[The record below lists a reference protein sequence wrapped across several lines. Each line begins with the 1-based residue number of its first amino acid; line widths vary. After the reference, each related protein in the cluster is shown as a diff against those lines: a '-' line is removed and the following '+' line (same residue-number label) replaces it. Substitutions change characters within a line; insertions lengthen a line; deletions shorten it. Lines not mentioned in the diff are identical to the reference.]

1 MASCRRDLP
10 KLSGEQNCT
19 LGLVSG
25 IMTKAINYPLLAW
38 TTATQQ
44 GLRVP
49 LKPSI
54 IYRGMPV
61 ATFSTGTTVAVQ
73 FGATSFFTR
82 ILATRIGHG
91 DRATVGGAFL
101 GGAVAGVPCSVWEL
115 CMIQQQ
121 RFGGSLI
128 RTAQAIARARGVT
141 SLSRGIMMTVG
152 RESLFT
158 MAMLGLTP
166 LVQNKLVETSG
177 LGTNSSLA
185 AGSMLSAGFAGAI
198 THPMDTIKTR
208 MQGDLG
214 RGRYSGVIATGKSIA
229 AEYGVAQGFFKG
241 LSFRTG
247 TIATSFF
254 MINAFKQCLEPI
266 FFPDPA
272 QAQHYQSQWHLG
284 DSRSLNAER
293 ASESRQDKFISA
305 A

>member
-1 MASCRRDLP
+1 MVSLRRNLQ
-10 KLSGEQNCT
+10 KLSDEQNCT

-25 IMTKAINYPLLAW
+25 ILTKAINYPLLAW
-38 TTATQQ
+38 TTSTQQ
-44 GLRVP
+44 GLPVP

-73 FGATSFFTR
+73 FGTTSFFTR
-82 ILATRIGHG
+82 ILATRVGHG

-121 RFGGSLI
+121 RFGGSLFN
-128 RTAQAIARARGVT
+128 TPQAIVRAGGVT
-141 SLSRGIMMTVG
+141 SLLRGVMMTVG

-158 MAMLGLTP
+158 MAMLGFTP

-177 LGTNSSLA
+177 LGKNSALA
-185 AGSMLSAGFAGAI
+185 AGSLLSAGFAGAM
-198 THPMDTIKTR
+198 THPMDTIKTC

-214 RGRYSGVIATGKSIA
+214 RGKYAGVIATGKSIA

-254 MINAFKQCLEPI
+254 MINAFKQRLEPML
-266 FFPDPA
+266 FPDPVQGPRPRNTRVNVEFNITIPNCTLVA
-272 QAQHYQSQWHLG
+272 QGA
-284 DSRSLNAER
+284 
-293 ASESRQDKFISA
+293 
-305 A
+305 